1 MDKQQDKL
9 VAQLE
14 TILAKQLESHEQLRT
29 IITMKHQALRQA
41 KHQLVRDCTMQE
53 NRHLQAIA
61 EAEKQRITIVGELT
75 LAFDANAKAPMPLT
89 DIAMRLDEPQRGRL
103 LIQRQQLRGLM
114 EQVRD
119 EAGKAR
125 RTAEAVTRHMTG
137 LIQTVTT
144 AMSGSGAYGRQ
155 GAPSKPGMQMSTFSA
170 TA

>member
-1 MDKQQDKL
+1 MDNQQDKL
-9 VAQLE
+9 IAQVE
-14 TILAKQLESHEQLRT
+14 TVLAKQLESHEQLRT
-29 IITMKHQALRQA
+29 IIAMKHQALRQA
-41 KHQLVRDCTMQE
+41 KHQLVRDCTLQE

-61 EAEKQRITIVGELT
+61 ELEKQRITIVAELT
-75 LAFDANAKAPMPLT
+75 LAFDAQAQAPMALT

-103 LIQRQQLRGLM
+103 LVQRQQLRSLM

-119 EAGKAR
+119 EAGKAQ

-137 LIQTVTT
+137 LIQTVSN

-155 GAPSKPGMQMSTFSA
+155 GTPSKPGMRMSTFSA